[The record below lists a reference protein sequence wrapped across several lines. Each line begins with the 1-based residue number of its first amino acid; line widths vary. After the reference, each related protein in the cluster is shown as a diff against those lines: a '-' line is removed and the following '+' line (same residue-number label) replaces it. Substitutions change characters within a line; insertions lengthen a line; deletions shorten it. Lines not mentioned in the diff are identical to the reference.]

1 MMTKTEG
8 KGIAAKLV
16 GREWGGS
23 GRDDRTP
30 VVVIFVF
37 NLCEFLETE
46 VADSDHAVMTKSRTL
61 YDVGCATGAE
71 YLTCR

>member
-8 KGIAAKLV
+8 KGIVAKLV
-16 GREWGGS
+16 GRKRRS
-23 GRDDRTP
+23 CGRDNRTP

-61 YDVGCATGAE
+61 YDVGCTTGAE
-71 YLTCR
+71 YLTYG